1 MDLVSE
7 KMTSLLPEPS
17 NIEAVSMDTTIPNPL
32 PNMDKHTFHT
42 ITLGEG
48 TIFICENFMDWSL
61 GPWVNRID

>member
-17 NIEAVSMDTTIPNPL
+17 NIEAVAMDTKIPNPL

-48 TIFICENFMDWSL
+48 IYITI
-61 GPWVNRID
+61 

>member
-48 TIFICENFMDWSL
+48 MYKKKF
-61 GPWVNRID
+61 

>member
-48 TIFICENFMDWSL
+48 TYNREGQLRNFGFL
-61 GPWVNRID
+61 

>member
-42 ITLGEG
+42 ITLGEDEVWPMPKES
-48 TIFICENFMDWSL
+48 FQLNVVL
-61 GPWVNRID
+61 

>member
-48 TIFICENFMDWSL
+48 IHIIIFSVEKKA
-61 GPWVNRID
+61 